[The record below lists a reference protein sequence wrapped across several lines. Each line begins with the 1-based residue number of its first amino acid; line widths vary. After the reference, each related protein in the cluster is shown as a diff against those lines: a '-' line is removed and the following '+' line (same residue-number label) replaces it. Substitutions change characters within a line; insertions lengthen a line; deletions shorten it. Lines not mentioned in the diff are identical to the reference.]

1 MGFAKVWDPN
11 VTSDGFTGFAQRR
24 FAVRYHFFYSIC
36 NPILVVLWRGG
47 KSR

>member
-24 FAVRYHFFYSIC
+24 FAVRLGSF
-36 NPILVVLWRGG
+36 LVWSVPY
-47 KSR
+47 KE